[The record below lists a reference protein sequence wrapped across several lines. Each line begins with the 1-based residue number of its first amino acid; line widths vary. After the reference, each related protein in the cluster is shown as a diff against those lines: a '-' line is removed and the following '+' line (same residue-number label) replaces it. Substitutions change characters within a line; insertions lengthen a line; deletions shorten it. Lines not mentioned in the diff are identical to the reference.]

1 MTIHSSLMSP
11 TEEDQLQPFISN
23 HRQPGII
30 YIPPG
35 TWEGNIVVGQ
45 HNLTLVGAGEETVI
59 VGKEGQPA
67 ITIHA
72 PNVRLLNFSV
82 RTEHEHPAIAFT
94 HGDAPQGVVQ
104 NVTVLESGGHG
115 IYRDSGWH
123 SPVNAI
129 IDCHFKDVAGDGIFA
144 ESGSGPQNLVRGT
157 TGEDIEGDFIR
168 WGVNASFLL
177 DNRCT
182 TSPIHLCSESGH
194 NTIER
199 NEETEVI
206 DEGDSNSPI

>member
-1 MTIHSSLMSP
+1 MTIHSSLLSA
-11 TEEDQLQPFISN
+11 TEEDRLQPFISN

-30 YIPPG
+30 YVPSG
-35 TWEGNIVVGQ
+35 TWEGGIVVDQ

-59 VGKEGQPA
+59 VGEEGRPA
-67 ITIHA
+67 ITVHA
-72 PNVRLLNFSV
+72 PNVRLINFSV
-82 RTEHEHPAIAFT
+82 RTEHERPAIAFT

-104 NVTVLESGGHG
+104 NVSILESGSHG
-115 IYRDSGWH
+115 IYRDNDWQ

-129 IDCHFKDVAGDGIFA
+129 IDCHFENIAGDGIFA

-157 TGEDIEGDFIR
+157 TGEEIEGAFIR

-177 DNRCT
+177 DNRCA
-182 TSPIHLCSESGH
+182 TSPIHFCSESGY
-194 NTIER
+194 NTIEG

-206 DEGDSNSPI
+206 DEGNSNSHI